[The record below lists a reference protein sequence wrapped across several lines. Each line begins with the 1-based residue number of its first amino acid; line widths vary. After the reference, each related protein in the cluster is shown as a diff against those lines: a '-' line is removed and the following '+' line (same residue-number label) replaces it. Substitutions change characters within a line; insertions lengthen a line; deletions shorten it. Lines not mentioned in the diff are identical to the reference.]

1 MTEEMIQAP
10 TFDEVNSKIAAK
22 FGDKVTFR
30 TSDKKNVKA
39 INEKRRVFLTT
50 DRDTIFELC
59 TYIHDVLNF
68 EQATSVCAVDYID
81 HLQIVYHL
89 TNYFT
94 GCVIEITVDIPD
106 GDLHIPSV
114 APIWEGANWH
124 ERETYELFG
133 VIFDGHPK
141 LERLLTPTSYEFY
154 PFRKSYK
161 LRGSE

>member
-1 MTEEMIQAP
+1 MSDFIEAP
-10 TFDEVNSKIAAK
+10 SIDEVRNSISGK
-22 FGDKVTFR
+22 FGDKVVFR
-30 TSDKKNVKA
+30 TPTKKNVKA
-39 INEKRRVFLTT
+39 INENRRLYMST
-50 DRDTIFELC
+50 DRDTIQDLARLL
-59 TYIHDVLNF
+59 HDNLNF

-81 HLQIVYHL
+81 YVQVVYHI

-94 GCVIEITVDIPD
+94 GMMVEITVDLPND
-106 GDLHIPSV
+106 DLHIPTV
-114 APIWEGANWH
+114 ALIWEGANWH

-141 LERLLTPTSYEFY
+141 LQRLLTPTSYEFY

>member
-1 MTEEMIQAP
+1 MTDFIEAP
-10 TFDEVNSKIAAK
+10 TYDGVVAMISGT
-22 FGDKVTFR
+22 FGDRVTFK
-30 TSDKKNVKA
+30 TSTKKNVKA
-39 INEKRRVFLTT
+39 INEQRRIYMST
-50 DRDTIFELC
+50 DRDTIYELATC
-59 TYIHDVLNF
+59 LHDVLNF

-81 HLQIVYHL
+81 HIQIVYHI

-94 GCVIEITVDIPD
+94 GIMVEITVDIPD

-114 APIWEGANWH
+114 ATIWEGANWH

-141 LERLLTPTSYEFY
+141 LQRLLTPTSYEFH